1 LATYRDRGRFV
12 DHHNVLIHVYNGDGL
27 ASDGHFMSATLQAQY
42 LSWYGKL
49 LSNTKKNNKQA
60 K

>member
-1 LATYRDRGRFV
+1 
-12 DHHNVLIHVYNGDGL
+12 L